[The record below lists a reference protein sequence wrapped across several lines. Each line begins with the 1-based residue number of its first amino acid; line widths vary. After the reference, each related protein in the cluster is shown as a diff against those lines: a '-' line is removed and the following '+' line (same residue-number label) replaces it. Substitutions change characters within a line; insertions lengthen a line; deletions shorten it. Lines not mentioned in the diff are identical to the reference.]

1 MTKGP
6 DDVRPLFF
14 LTDREVRRLA
24 GRQRGAG
31 FPARNADILSAL
43 TPAESR
49 RCGPKARSTDIKS
62 LTGFHEISQPK
73 SLLQQVCDTIE
84 PMADFKPRP
93 GTFRPYLE
101 YVNREKPARPSP
113 LTLLEILA
121 RQDRQSLPLFG
132 LQTLSGMEPSPY
144 GEALKSLRD
153 ADYIVIEGE
162 APEQSV
168 RLTGAGAE
176 VSRLARPA

>member
-1 MTKGP
+1 MVKTRRNVPTVLG
-6 DDVRPLFF
+6 LFLWSF
-14 LTDREVRRLA
+14 LARI
-24 GRQRGAG
+24 RQHISGL
-31 FPARNADILSAL
+31 PA
-43 TPAESR
+43 
-49 RCGPKARSTDIKS
+49 
-62 LTGFHEISQPK
+62 
-73 SLLQQVCDTIE
+73 CDTIE

-162 APEQSV
+162 APEQLV

>member
-1 MTKGP
+1 MKYRRAPERG
-6 DDVRPLFF
+6 VRIRLRAPFAPFRGWLIGN
-14 LTDREVRRLA
+14 LDPRLLRRGLVSFA
-24 GRQRGAG
+24 LR
-31 FPARNADILSAL
+31 AR
-43 TPAESR
+43 TPSYAEHAV
-49 RCGPKARSTDIKS
+49 CGLP
-62 LTGFHEISQPK
+62 
-73 SLLQQVCDTIE
+73 VCDTIG

-162 APEQSV
+162 APEQLV